1 MPKGWTLTPMGADL
15 ASLGRKKSHRKGRGN
30 DSTGL
35 GLAGQGRGQAAV
47 PRYREGWCVVWQ
59 AFVVIGGMV
68 LAIGFKV
75 AIEWIKIQEVR
86 AAEEEERRM
95 R

>member
-1 MPKGWTLTPMGADL
+1 MEAIRR
-15 ASLGRKKSHRKGRGN
+15 ASDRRGRGWVEH
-30 DSTGL
+30 
-35 GLAGQGRGQAAV
+35 AV

-59 AFVVIGGMV
+59 AFVVIGGML

>member
-1 MPKGWTLTPMGADL
+1 
-15 ASLGRKKSHRKGRGN
+15 
-30 DSTGL
+30 
-35 GLAGQGRGQAAV
+35 
-47 PRYREGWCVVWQ
+47 VWQ
-59 AFVVIGGMV
+59 AFVVIGGML